1 MQIMRRQESW
11 DPFRE
16 LEDLSHRFQR
26 AFGITRGDGTGR
38 EPITMMDWAPLCD
51 VSATEKE
58 YRVTAELPNV
68 KKEDVHVTLAD
79 NVLTIE
85 GERRHEEEEKGVRYH
100 RRELTYGSFMRRFTM
115 PEDADPAAVDA
126 TFRNGMLNV
135 TIRKAKGREKKAT
148 EIVIH

>member
-26 AFGITRGDGTGR
+26 RCPNLTKVR
-38 EPITMMDWAPLCD
+38 TMMDWAPLCD